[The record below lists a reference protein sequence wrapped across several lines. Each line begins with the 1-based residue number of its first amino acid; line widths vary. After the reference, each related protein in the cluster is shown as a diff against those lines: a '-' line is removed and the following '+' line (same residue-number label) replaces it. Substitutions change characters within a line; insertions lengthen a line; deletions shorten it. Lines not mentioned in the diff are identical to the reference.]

1 MGVRDLH
8 AETAH
13 TLRGRLGT
21 PLDPVVSASSAL
33 SSNAERNRN
42 VVNVERVVFFA
53 FRFRPGRVLLI
64 RYKVRLRVP
73 GPNQRKFNLQRTEQ
87 RQYAAL
93 RRLRGSP
100 HDRLRHPTRYRAAI
114 SRLARPCLDP
124 TRECLGFAVPSA
136 GPSHAPVHAPVGCR
150 EACQTRLI
158 IAAAVC
164 FMPPLEQV
172 FMTSALRRSAS
183 RRFSSKPMRRFA
195 W

>member
-1 MGVRDLH
+1 LH
-8 AETAH
+8 ADCTH
-13 TLRGRLGT
+13 TTLVRLFENVCRCVENCFFCFSISSGAGITDTILGT
-21 PLDPVVSASSAL
+21 ATGPRSESS
-33 SSNAERNRN
+33 SIFKEQNRT
-42 VVNVERVVFFA
+42 VGATA
-53 FRFRPGRVLLI
+53 FEVL
-64 RYKVRLRVP
+64 P
-73 GPNQRKFNLQRTEQ
+73 MM
-87 RQYAAL
+87 
-93 RRLRGSP
+93 

-114 SRLARPCLDP
+114 SRLARPCLDA